1 MSLPRLQ
8 LQPISTTHY
17 YTSGDVQIEPGAAI
31 APGVLIQADPGSQ
44 VIIQAGVCIGVG
56 TVLHASGGLLHIGE
70 GATLGAEV
78 LLIGQGTIGANAC
91 VGTASTL
98 MDRSVGAGQIVP
110 PGTLLGDHSRVVQVD
125 SAAAHIQAET
135 QHVVFQ
141 QPVRPSTVS
150 SPASPPIS
158 PSPPPIPSRPEPL
171 GTEPPV
177 VQPLYSNPFNP
188 NAVKTTAFSM
198 APVEPIE
205 APPESA
211 GSTPASSGGL
221 APVSD
226 PPSALTDASPTEVYG
241 QAYVQRFLFKM
252 FPQRLPDGGNSP
264 PSGTDSQPQP

>member
-44 VIIQAGVCIGVG
+44 VVIQAGVCIGVG
-56 TVLHASGGLLHIGE
+56 TVLHASGGLLHVGE
-70 GATLGAEV
+70 GAILGAEV

-91 VGTASTL
+91 VGTASTV

-110 PGTLLGDHSRVVQVD
+110 PGTLLGDQSRVVQAD
-125 SAAAHIQAET
+125 SPSAHIQAKV
-135 QHVVFQ
+135 QHTVVPQ
-141 QPVRPSTVS
+141 TVCQPPVPAPPVQS
-150 SPASPPIS
+150 SV
-158 PSPPPIPSRPEPL
+158 SPPPVTSAAEPL

-205 APPESA
+205 AAPDPV
-211 GSTPASSGGL
+211 GSTPEPSGGL
-221 APVSD
+221 APASD
-226 PPSALTDASPTEVYG
+226 SPSALTDASPTEVYG

-252 FPQRLPDGGNSP
+252 FPQRSPEEGTSP
-264 PSGTDSQPQP
+264 PSGTDSQS